1 MGGLGISLL
10 AGHSVK
16 TGVLVPV
23 SFPRA
28 ACVAEVNLTETRG
41 PIFQQGSWVPRAS
54 SLRPEVVSQ
63 RSLSPLSPQPVPLF
77 GCIFSLPT
85 HLVPTPCR
93 SPSSLIYTE
102 PLVVIPTPAPPP
114 LLVLFAEKPDYIS
127 LLSNDIFFVL
137 VYPTRLPV
145 AQEQGCL
152 IFSCA
157 L

>member
-1 MGGLGISLL
+1 M
-10 AGHSVK
+10 
-16 TGVLVPV
+16 

-114 LLVLFAEKPDYIS
+114 LLVLFAKKPDYIS
-127 LLSNDIFFVL
+127 LLSNDIFFCSCLSNKIACCSRAGVSDFL
-137 VYPTRLPV
+137 MCPV
-145 AQEQGCL
+145 TLCFFF
-152 IFSCA
+152 FSEIM
-157 L
+157 LN